1 MLTLAKRKIEREF
14 YEALSPI
21 VLIKNPAKKSTIDS
35 KWQIQWLL
43 GSHLLDLSA
52 EVGTFYHLLLLETL
66 DCECFM
72 LQ

>member
-1 MLTLAKRKIEREF
+1 MLTSAKKKIEREF

-21 VLIKNPAKKSTIDS
+21 VFFKNPSKNSTINS

-52 EVGTFYHLLLLETL
+52 TVGTFYHLPLLEAL
-66 DCECFM
+66 DFEYIM
-72 LQ
+72 L